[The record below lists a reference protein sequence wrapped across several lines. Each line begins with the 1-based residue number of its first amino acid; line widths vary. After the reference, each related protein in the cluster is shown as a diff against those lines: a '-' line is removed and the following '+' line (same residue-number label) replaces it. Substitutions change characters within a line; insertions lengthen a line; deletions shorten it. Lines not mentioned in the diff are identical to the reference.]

1 MVEDDKFRL
10 CVPPVYRGMSSLLK
24 DLEEAFY
31 RIKNVDQIRPSMV
44 FPDVTK
50 LGMRYSFFEGL
61 GFIEYGQFSATEEE
75 ENPQSSKR
83 NSLVTEVRSDRSFNQ
98 SIFE

>member
-1 MVEDDKFRL
+1 MVGEEGLVVCDRNSNFTVVEDDKFRL

-31 RIKNVDQIRPSMV
+31 KIKNVEQIRPSMV

-50 LGMRYSFFEGL
+50 LGLRYSFFEGL
-61 GFIEYGQFSATEEE
+61 GFIEYGQFSEQTAQEI
-75 ENPQSSKR
+75 N
-83 NSLVTEVRSDRSFNQ
+83 
-98 SIFE
+98 